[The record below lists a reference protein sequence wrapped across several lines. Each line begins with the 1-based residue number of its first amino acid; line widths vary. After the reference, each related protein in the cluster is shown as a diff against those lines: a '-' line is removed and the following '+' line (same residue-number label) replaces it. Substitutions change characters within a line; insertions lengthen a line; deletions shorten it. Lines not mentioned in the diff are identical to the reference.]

1 MHEGEVAATEPEV
14 VQARLDNQC
23 QVLAQAWQSHLDQ
36 GGRDTLEAF
45 RQGAAALSAMAQQQD
60 LARIS
65 ELALML
71 EVMCGPV
78 IEDNDPVTAEFQETV
93 THYLQS
99 LTEQCHQAMRRPVA
113 PPTEP
118 AAQVLVLA
126 DSQAL
131 DEDLEQQLAHFGY
144 ELIRVAGE
152 DDMERRLRRVAP
164 RAVMLDPALLGGS
177 GAVIAL
183 AGRLRERLGDEL
195 PILLVTDSPSMESR
209 LAAAR
214 AGLTAYLVKP
224 VSFDELVDLLEL
236 FHADRQPEP
245 YRIVVVED
253 SPTQARYISTVLERA
268 GMGVTVVRN
277 PMEVLEVLDA
287 SAIDLI
293 LTDMYMPDC
302 TGYELA
308 SVIRQIPR
316 HTSIPIV
323 FLSGETKLDRQLR
336 AMSRGGDDFLTK
348 PIEPDHLVQ
357 AVSIRAERGRM
368 LRGMMVTDSLTGLLN
383 HTRIKEELEAEVL
396 RAQRRGSVVSFA
408 MLDIDYFK
416 GVNDTFGHPAGDR
429 VIKTL
434 AGLLRQRLRR
444 TDSIGR
450 YGGEEF
456 AVILPDASV
465 EEAVRVL
472 DGIRQ
477 RFEDIRHTGP
487 EGPFR
492 VTFSAGVACY
502 PDCSD
507 ATQLTMEADM
517 ALYAAKRAGRN
528 RIRAGRP
535 NRG

>member
-1 MHEGEVAATEPEV
+1 MDDGDVVGTEPEV

-23 QVLAQAWQSHLDQ
+23 QALQEAWQAHLTDS
-36 GGRDTLEAF
+36 RPASVERF
-45 RQGAAALSAMAQQQD
+45 RSAAAALSLMAKEQD

-71 EVMCGPV
+71 EVMCGAV
-78 IEDNDPVTAEFQETV
+78 VEGEEPVTEEFQDTI
-93 THYLQS
+93 THYLRG
-99 LTEQCHQAMRRPVA
+99 LATQCRQAMFRPA
-113 PPTEP
+113 PPPQP
-118 AAQVLVLA
+118 AAQVLALA
-126 DSQAL
+126 DPQAL
-131 DEDLEQQLAHFGY
+131 AEDVEQQLGHFGY
-144 ELIRVAGE
+144 ELVHVASVE
-152 DDMERRLRRVAP
+152 EMEQRLRRMPP
-164 RAVMLDPALLGGS
+164 RVVMLDP
-177 GAVIAL
+177 
-183 AGRLRERLGDEL
+183 ERLGGPDAVIHQADRLRDQLGGEF
-195 PILLVTDSPSMESR
+195 PILLVTDSPSMETR

-214 AGLTAYLVKP
+214 AGLAAYLLKP
-224 VSFDELVDLLEL
+224 VTFDELVDLLAL
-236 FHADRQPEP
+236 FQPDRQPEP
-245 YRIVVVED
+245 YRILVVED

-268 GMGVTVVRN
+268 GMNVTVVGN
-277 PMEVLEVLDA
+277 PMEVLRVLEARDV
-287 SAIDLI
+287 DLI

-316 HTSIPIV
+316 HASIPIV
-323 FLSGETKLDRQLR
+323 YLSGETKLERQLR

-357 AVSIRAERGRM
+357 AISIRAERGRM
-368 LRGMMVTDSLTGLLN
+368 LRGMMVTDGLTGLLN
-383 HTRIKEELEAEVL
+383 HTRLKEELEAEVA
-396 RAQRRGSVVSFA
+396 RAQRRSSTVSFA
-408 MLDIDYFK
+408 MIDLDYFK
-416 GVNDTFGHPAGDR
+416 GVNDTFGHAAGDR
-429 VIKTL
+429 VLKTL

-456 AVILPDASV
+456 GVILPDANV
-465 EEAVRVL
+465 EEATKVL
-472 DGIRQ
+472 DRIRQ
-477 RFEDIRHTGP
+477 RFADIRHAGP

-528 RIRAGRP
+528 AIRAGRP
-535 NRG
+535 SPG

>member
-1 MHEGEVAATEPEV
+1 MREGNVAATEPEV
-14 VQARLDNQC
+14 VQARLENQC
-23 QVLAQAWQSHLDQ
+23 QALREAWEAHLSRGDS
-36 GGRDTLEAF
+36 DSLDAF
-45 RQGAAALSAMAQQQD
+45 RKEAANLSDMARQQG

-78 IEDNDPVTAEFQETV
+78 LDEQEPVTAEFQDTV
-93 THYLQS
+93 SHYLNT
-99 LTEQCHQAMRRPVA
+99 LGEQCRQALCGSATPA
-113 PPTEP
+113 AP
-118 AAQVLVLA
+118 AAQVLMLA
-126 DSQAL
+126 GGGSL
-131 DEDLEQQLAHFGY
+131 DDDVEQHLAHFGY
-144 ELIRVAGE
+144 ELIQVTSV
-152 DDMERRLRRVAP
+152 DDMDRRLQRSAP
-164 RAVMLDPALLGGS
+164 RAVMLDPALLGGAD
-177 GAVIAL
+177 GVIAL
-183 AGRLRERLGDEL
+183 ARQLREQLGEDL
-195 PILLVTDSPSMESR
+195 PILLVTDTPSMDSR

-224 VSFDELVDLLEL
+224 VGFDELPELLEL
-236 FHADRQPEP
+236 FQLDHQPEA
-245 YRIVVVED
+245 YRVLMVED
-253 SPTQARYISTVLERA
+253 SPTQARYISTVLEGA
-268 GMGVTVVRN
+268 GMEVIAVSN
-277 PMEVLEVLDA
+277 PMEVLETLEVRDV
-287 SAIDLI
+287 DLI

-316 HTSIPIV
+316 HASIPIV
-323 FLSGETKLDRQLR
+323 YLSGETKLDRQLR
-336 AMSRGGDDFLTK
+336 AMRRGGDDFLTK

-368 LRGMMVTDSLTGLLN
+368 LRGMMVTDGLTGLLN
-383 HTRIKEELEAEVL
+383 HTRVKEELEAEL
-396 RAQRRGSVVSFA
+396 ARARRRGSVVSFA
-408 MLDIDYFK
+408 MIDLDYFK

-429 VIKTL
+429 VLKTL

-456 AVILPDASV
+456 AVIMPDATV

-477 RFEDIRHTGP
+477 RFADIRHAGP

-502 PDCSD
+502 PDCGD
-507 ATQLTMEADM
+507 ATQLTMEADT

-528 RIRAGRP
+528 CIRAGRP
-535 NRG
+535 GQG

>member
-1 MHEGEVAATEPEV
+1 MREGTIAATEPEV
-14 VQARLDNQC
+14 LQARLENQC
-23 QVLAQAWQSHLDQ
+23 QTLRDAWESHLKQ
-36 GGRDTLEAF
+36 GEPESLGRFGEA
-45 RQGAAALSAMAQQQD
+45 AAALSEMARQQD

-78 IEDNDPVTAEFQETV
+78 LDGQEAETTEFQETV
-93 THYLQS
+93 SHYLNT
-99 LTEQCHQAMRRPVA
+99 LADQCRQALCGPTAPAAPV
-113 PPTEP
+113 
-118 AAQVLVLA
+118 AQVLMLA
-126 DSQAL
+126 EHGAL
-131 DEDLEQQLAHFGY
+131 NDAVEQHLAHFGY
-144 ELIRVAGE
+144 ELVQLSSVEA
-152 DDMERRLRRVAP
+152 MERRLRRSAP
-164 RAVMLDPALLGGS
+164 RAVMLDPALLGGAE
-177 GAVIAL
+177 GVIRL
-183 AGRLRERLGDEL
+183 AEKLRERLGEQL
-195 PILLVTDSPSMESR
+195 PILLVTDAPSMDSR

-224 VSFDELVDLLEL
+224 VAFDELLDLLEL
-236 FHADRQPEP
+236 FHEDHQPEP
-245 YRIVVVED
+245 YRVLVVED

-268 GMGVTVVRN
+268 GMDVIVVRN
-277 PMEVLEVLDA
+277 PMEVLETLEA
-287 SAIDLI
+287 RNADLI

-316 HTSIPIV
+316 HASIPIV
-323 FLSGETKLDRQLR
+323 YLSGETKLDRQLR

-368 LRGMMVTDSLTGLLN
+368 LRGMMVTDGLTGLLN
-383 HTRIKEELEAEVL
+383 HTRIKEELEAEVA

-408 MLDIDYFK
+408 MLDLDYFK

-456 AVILPDASV
+456 AVIMPDATM
-465 EEAVRVL
+465 EQALRVL

-477 RFEDIRHTGP
+477 RFADIRHAGP

-507 ATQLTMEADM
+507 ATQLTMEADT

-528 RIRAGRP
+528 CIRAGRP
-535 NRG
+535 NGE